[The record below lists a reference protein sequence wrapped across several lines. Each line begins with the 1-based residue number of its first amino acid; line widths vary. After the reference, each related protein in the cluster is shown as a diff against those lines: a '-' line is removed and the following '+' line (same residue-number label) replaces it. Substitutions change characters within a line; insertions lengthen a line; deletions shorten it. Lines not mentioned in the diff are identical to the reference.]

1 MHSFMFG
8 PVLIPQ
14 EGEIP
19 DTSGNFNSSAFFSFI
34 IIGDDDAIA
43 DVKRGLLLIV
53 YAYFVGRGC

>member
-8 PVLIPQ
+8 PVLISQ

-19 DTSGNFNSSAFFSFI
+19 DTSGHFTSSAFLPFI

-43 DVKRGLLLIV
+43 DVKWGLLLIV
-53 YAYFVGRGC
+53 YAYFMGRGC